1 MGVVRND
8 TIMPA
13 NKTDKL
19 WRWSIGIGV
28 IFAVTLALI
37 IFASPNAKESTI
49 QQKLLY
55 GNQALTT
62 TAIIFLGLGVTVNTY
77 YAAKRI
83 DALHKSAV
91 TAERSLEISIQNAK
105 LSENRII
112 SERLMTAITQLGH
125 DKIET
130 RTGAIY
136 ILEKV
141 AQDFPQEHWTVIE
154 ILTAFI
160 RENAA
165 VEEVEAQED
174 DSHLTSL
181 KRYRKGDRRTTRTG
195 LNVAEESSKMRG
207 DVQVALSVIGRRN
220 YLHEEE
226 NKKLDLRNINLRR
239 VELLGANLQ
248 RADLR
253 GCDLRGA
260 DLRGCDFS
268 GANLEG
274 VKLAGAILFEASFV
288 KANLQGADIQ
298 GANLNRADLSG
309 ANLRSVN
316 LTGAS
321 LRAANLQGANLYKV
335 NLQQAVLKLANLSG
349 AKLFLANLQGAK
361 LGKAELY
368 LCGLIGANLNGAN
381 LNGVNLAGANL
392 NAAKLQKAEILF
404 ADFTEASL
412 TEADLVG
419 ANLMGANLQRASLYQ
434 ANLSG
439 ANLVGAN
446 LANANFCDVKLAGA
460 NLTGVKNLNPQQISI
475 AIGDRTTRL
484 PDNFEIPI
492 EWRES
497 S

>member
-1 MGVVRND
+1 
-8 TIMPA
+8 MPA
-13 NKTDKL
+13 NRTDKL
-19 WRWSIGIGV
+19 WRWLIGITV
-28 IFAVTLALI
+28 IFAVTVAVIL
-37 IFASPNAKESTI
+37 FASSNSEGLTI
-49 QQKLLY
+49 QQKLQFR
-55 GNQALTT
+55 NQALTT
-62 TAIIFLGLGVTVNTY
+62 TAIIFLGLGVITNAY

-83 DALHKSAV
+83 DVINKSALA
-91 TAERSLEISIQNAK
+91 AEKNVEISVQNAK
-105 LSENRII
+105 LAESRLI

-125 DKIET
+125 EKIET

-136 ILEKV
+136 VLEKV

-160 RENAA
+160 RENAP
-165 VEEVEAQED
+165 VGDVEASEED
-174 DSHLTSL
+174 SQPTALNRYKQGERQKFHPHL
-181 KRYRKGDRRTTRTG
+181 DV
-195 LNVAEESSKMRG
+195 NEESAKIRT
-207 DVQVALSVIGRRN
+207 DVQVALAVVGRRN
-220 YLHEEE
+220 YLQDEGD
-226 NKKLDLRNINLRR
+226 KRLDLRNLNLRR

-268 GANLEG
+268 GANLDG
-274 VKLAGAILFEASFV
+274 VKLAGSLLFETSFL

-309 ANLRSVN
+309 ANLRSAN
-316 LTGAS
+316 LMGAS

-335 NLQQAVLKLANLSG
+335 NLQQAILKLANLTG

-361 LGKAELY
+361 LGKANLY
-368 LCGLIGANLNGAN
+368 VCGLIGANLNGAN

-392 NAAKLQKAEILF
+392 NAAKLQKAEVLF
-404 ADFTEASL
+404 ADFSEASL
-412 TEADLVG
+412 TEADLYK
-419 ANLMGANLQRASLYQ
+419 ANLMGANLQRTTLYQ
-434 ANLSG
+434 ANLSQ

-460 NLTGVKNLNPQQISI
+460 ILTGVKNLKPQQISM
-475 AIGDRTTRL
+475 AVGDRTTRL
-484 PDNFEIPI
+484 PNNFEIPI
-492 EWRES
+492 HWRQS

>member
-1 MGVVRND
+1 
-8 TIMPA
+8 MPA
-13 NKTDKL
+13 NKIDKL
-19 WRWSIGIGV
+19 WRWSIGISV
-28 IFAVTLALI
+28 IFAVTVAVISFVSTNSQGL
-37 IFASPNAKESTI
+37 TI
-49 QQKLLY
+49 QQTLQFR
-55 GNQALTT
+55 NQALTT
-62 TAIIFLGLGVTVNTY
+62 TAIIFLGLGVIINAY

-83 DALHKSAV
+83 DAIHKSALA
-91 TAERSLEISIQNAK
+91 AEKNLEISIQNAK

-125 DKIET
+125 EKIET
-130 RTGAIY
+130 RIGAIY
-136 ILEKV
+136 VLEKV
-141 AQDFPQEHWTVIE
+141 AQDSPQEYWTVIE

-165 VEEVEAQED
+165 VGEVEAQEED
-174 DSHLTSL
+174 DSQLIPLNKYKQGERQPTQSHLHVT
-181 KRYRKGDRRTTRTG
+181 
-195 LNVAEESSKMRG
+195 EESVKIRR
-207 DVQVALSVIGRRN
+207 DVQVALTVIGRRN
-220 YLHEEE
+220 YLHDEE
-226 NKKLDLRNINLRR
+226 NKKLDLRHIDLRR

-274 VKLAGAILFEASFV
+274 VKLAGSILFEAIFL

-309 ANLRSVN
+309 ANLRSAN
-316 LTGAS
+316 LMSAS
-321 LRAANLQGANLYKV
+321 LRTASLQGANLYKV
-335 NLQQAVLKLANLSG
+335 NLQQAILKSANLSG

-361 LGKAELY
+361 LGKADLY

-392 NAAKLQKAEILF
+392 NAAKLQQAEVLF

-412 TEADLVG
+412 TEADLSK
-419 ANLMGANLQRASLYQ
+419 ANLMGSNLQRARLYQ
-434 ANLSG
+434 ANLSQT
-439 ANLVGAN
+439 NLVGAN
-446 LANANFCDVKLAGA
+446 LANANFCDVKLTGA
-460 NLTGVKNLNPQQISI
+460 ILTGVKNLKPQQISM
-475 AIGDRTTRL
+475 AVGDRTTRL

-492 EWRES
+492 DWRQS

>member
-1 MGVVRND
+1 
-8 TIMPA
+8 MPA

-19 WRWSIGIGV
+19 WRWLIGISV
-28 IFAVTLALI
+28 IFAVTVALI
-37 IFASPNAKESTI
+37 VFASPNSQGLTI
-49 QQKLLY
+49 QQKLLFR
-55 GNQALTT
+55 NQALTT
-62 TAIIFLGLGVTVNTY
+62 TAIIFLGLGVTVNAY

-83 DALHKSAV
+83 DALHKSALA
-91 TAERSLEISIQNAK
+91 AERNLEISIQNAK

-136 ILEKV
+136 VLEKV

-165 VEEVEAQED
+165 VGEVEAQKED
-174 DSHLTSL
+174 DSPPTSL
-181 KRYRKGDRRTTRTG
+181 KRYRKGERRKTQSY
-195 LNVAEESSKMRG
+195 LNVAEESPKMRR

-288 KANLQGADIQ
+288 KANLHGADIQ

-309 ANLRSVN
+309 ANLRSAN
-316 LTGAS
+316 LTSAS
-321 LRAANLQGANLYKV
+321 LRAAHLQGANLYKV

-392 NAAKLQKAEILF
+392 NAAKLQKAEVLF

-412 TEADLVG
+412 TEADLIG

-475 AIGDRTTRL
+475 AVGDRTTRL

-492 EWRES
+492 QWRES